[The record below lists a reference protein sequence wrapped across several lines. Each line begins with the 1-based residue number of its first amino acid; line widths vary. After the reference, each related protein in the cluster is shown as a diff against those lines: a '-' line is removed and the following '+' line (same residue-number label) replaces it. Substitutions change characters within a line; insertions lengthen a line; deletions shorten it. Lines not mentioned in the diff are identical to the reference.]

1 MENKEIT
8 SEKNVKEK
16 KDEKLKK
23 EVEPKKQEEKIKETP
38 KKEEINHKKN
48 SENKHK
54 KSKIKIMILYF
65 SFALGIIGTILG
77 IFGIEKAKKAEKEI
91 STLRTQFITAERK
104 NKTNTLMKEYSRIE
118 RITENSDRYTEDE
131 IGNAIYN
138 LYLSVSKNFNDPN
151 ILNNNENL
159 MKAVEKFLK
168 DNTNNVNAKHALIN
182 SKDMRNYL
190 DNLRDDMQKEISQ
203 TK

>member
-16 KDEKLKK
+16 KDEKL
-23 EVEPKKQEEKIKETP
+23 

-168 DNTNNVNAKHALIN
+168 DNSNNVNAKHALIN

>member
-23 EVEPKKQEEKIKETP
+23 EAEPKKQEEKIKETT

-168 DNTNNVNAKHALIN
+168 DNANNVNAKHALIN

>member
-138 LYLSVSKNFNDPN
+138 LYSSVSKNFNDPN